1 MRLDIAK
8 LISVVL
14 HPALVP
20 SYIFSI
26 LFFLTRLVPYSEGQ
40 KVSLLGMI
48 FLLTF
53 ALPVLLIFQA
63 YRMQWISS
71 LSIPKREERVIPF
84 AIITF
89 IYLIITYFFIDY
101 VHIASLVARI
111 MVAGS
116 FALIMLTA
124 ITLAHKISI
133 HSAGVGGGIGTL
145 LGVQYAYP
153 HENLLYP
160 MLFFVLLAGA
170 VLSARL
176 ALEAHTPTELLTGFA
191 VGFLFNFIIFLV

>member
-71 LSIPKREERVIPF
+71 LSIPKREERIIPF

-124 ITLAHKISI
+124 VTLVHKISI

>member
-1 MRLDIAK
+1 MRQEIAK

-20 SYIFSI
+20 SYLFGI

-40 KVSLLGMI
+40 KVSLLGII

-53 ALPVLLIFQA
+53 ALPVILIFQA
-63 YRMQWISS
+63 YRMRWISS
-71 LSIPKREERVIPF
+71 LSIEKREERVIPF
-84 AIITF
+84 AVITF
-89 IYLIITYFFIDY
+89 IYLVITYLFIDY
-101 VHIASLVARI
+101 IHIAALIARI
-111 MVAGS
+111 MLAGS
-116 FALIMLTA
+116 FALILLTA
-124 ITLAHKISI
+124 ITVVHKISI

-160 MLFFVLLAGA
+160 ALFFVLLAG
-170 VLSARL
+170 VVMSARL
-176 ALEAHTPTELLTGFA
+176 ALEAHTPTELLTGFS
-191 VGFLFNFIIFLV
+191 VGFVLNFAIFLV

>member
-20 SYIFSI
+20 SYLFSI
-26 LFFLTRLVPYSEGQ
+26 LFFLTRLIPYSEGQ

-53 ALPVLLIFQA
+53 ALPVLLIFYA
-63 YRMQWISS
+63 YRMKWVSS
-71 LSIPKREERVIPF
+71 LSIDKREERFIPF
-84 AIITF
+84 ALITV
-89 IYLIITYFFIDY
+89 IYLVITYFFIDY
-101 VHIASLVARI
+101 VHIFGIIARI
-111 MVAGS
+111 MFAGS
-116 FALIMLTA
+116 LVLIMLTSV
-124 ITLAHKISI
+124 TLVHKISV

-145 LGVQYAYP
+145 LGIQYAYP

-160 MLFFVLLAGA
+160 ALFFVVLAGL
-170 VLSARL
+170 VMSARL
-176 ALEAHTPTELLTGFA
+176 ALEAHTPTELLSGFA
-191 VGFLFNFIIFLV
+191 VGFGFNFLIFVV